1 MARALSFRPRLGRW
15 PPSERRAPGAAPA
28 LRCGQC
34 RFSSAT
40 APYAPG
46 LACSA
51 PSSPVTSP
59 RSSARERLAQTL
71 PPPSLSEDPVGGKE
85 FNRQ

>member
-15 PPSERRAPGAAPA
+15 PPSGAAPA
-28 LRCGQC
+28 RRRGQC

>member
-1 MARALSFRPRLGRW
+1 MARALSFRPRL
-15 PPSERRAPGAAPA
+15 ERRAPGAAPA
-28 LRCGQC
+28 RRRCGQC